1 MTIPHLDAFRATV
14 LTVWNEDSAP
24 TAKPE
29 PERSARQHAEV
40 IAAGWYCPSWGRY
53 NYPRRRL
60 GPCSLTTARAVVRVR
75 ADGRW
80 PPRRL
85 SNRDMLWTIA
95 TVFDNAPRSET
106 P

>member
-1 MTIPHLDAFRATV
+1 MSDTLEAIIR
-14 LTVWNEDSAP
+14 TVWDEDLAG
-24 TAKPE
+24 TGPE
-29 PERSARQHAEV
+29 PARSERQHAEG

-53 NYPRRRL
+53 AHPRRRL
-60 GPCSLTTARAVVRVR
+60 GPLSLTTARAIVRVR
-75 ADGRW
+75 GDGRW